1 MVMTV
6 MEVVVMATLMSVV
19 APQLTCPNSSEMCAR
34 ACVCLSGGQGVLMV
48 CAYNITWTPSSDA
61 AADGSSSSSSS
72 KINGDSNINSKSNIN
87 SNSNSNSSE
96 VGA

>member
-34 ACVCLSGGQGVLMV
+34 ACVCLSGGQGVLMA

-61 AADGSSSSSSS
+61 AADGSSSSSS

-87 SNSNSNSSE
+87 SNSNSSSSE